1 MQLNNQ
7 LLLKNDCLINGQ
19 WVDNGSERIQVI
31 NPANGE
37 TVESV
42 PSLSEEQI
50 NWAIRSAADAF
61 AEWKFRIA
69 DERSSL
75 MRKWH
80 DLVLENELDLAQIMS
95 DEQGKPV
102 PEAVKE
108 IRYAASFIEWFA
120 EEAKRIEGDL
130 LPSKSNN
137 SRVFITK
144 EPVGVC
150 GLITPWNFPAAML
163 TRKLGPALA
172 AGCTV
177 VAKPAADTPLS
188 ALALGEL
195 AMMAGFPK
203 GVINIVTGDAHTI
216 GEIFTRSPLI
226 RKISFTGST
235 RVGEILTA
243 NSVAT
248 HKRITME
255 LGGNA
260 PFIVFSDADLNE
272 VTQAIM
278 DAKIRNAGQTCI
290 SANRFLIQEKIAAQ
304 FIEAAKDKLSS
315 LVVANAYEQGVQMGP
330 LINEKAVKRIDNLV
344 HDAVKNGAELVFGGK
359 RSSLG
364 PCFYEPTLL
373 TGVTQEM
380 KISQEEIFGPV
391 IAVQTFVEESEALE
405 LANHT
410 HAGLAAYF
418 FTKNIETI
426 FKFTRFLAFAMIGVN
441 TGVLSYASIPF
452 GGFKYSGQGKEG
464 SKYGIDDYLNIK
476 CTILSGL

>member
-1 MQLNNQ
+1 
-7 LLLKNDCLINGQ
+7 
-19 WVDNGSERIQVI
+19 
-31 NPANGE
+31 
-37 TVESV
+37 
-42 PSLSEEQI
+42 
-50 NWAIRSAADAF
+50 
-61 AEWKFRIA
+61 
-69 DERSSL
+69 
-75 MRKWH
+75 
-80 DLVLENELDLAQIMS
+80 
-95 DEQGKPV
+95 
-102 PEAVKE
+102 
-108 IRYAASFIEWFA
+108 
-120 EEAKRIEGDL
+120 
-130 LPSKSNN
+130 
-137 SRVFITK
+137 
-144 EPVGVC
+144 
-150 GLITPWNFPAAML
+150 ML

-344 HDAVKNGAELVFGGK
+344 HDAVKNGAELVLGGK

-405 LANHT
+405 LANYT

-464 SKYGIDDYLNIK
+464 SKYGIDDYLNMK